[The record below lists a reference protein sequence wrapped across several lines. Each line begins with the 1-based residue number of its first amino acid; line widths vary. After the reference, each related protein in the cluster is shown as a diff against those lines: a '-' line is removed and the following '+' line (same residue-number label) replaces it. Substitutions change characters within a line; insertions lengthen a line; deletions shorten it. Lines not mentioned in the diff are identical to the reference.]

1 LDGFQLLLQFYPNP
15 MLQCS
20 SLLAHSEP
28 LGGLDLAIRDVLAV
42 RLFPYAGAIDERA
55 RTDLRF
61 AGQYPD
67 KKVYKGIGVFTV
79 KLALAEPEK
88 RKN

>member
-1 LDGFQLLLQFYPNP
+1 

-20 SLLAHSEP
+20 SLFAHSEP
-28 LGGLDLAIRDVLAV
+28 LGGLDLAVRNVLAV
-42 RLFPYAGAIDERA
+42 RLFPKTGAIDERA
-55 RTDLRF
+55 CANLRF

-67 KKVYKGIGVFTV
+67 KKVYKWIGVFTV
-79 KLALAEPEK
+79 KLALTEPEK